1 MRRTGR
7 SLRRFRQAVDQAKRA
22 EDQRAKQRLDLAVRV
37 LESWRRQGIQ
47 QVSILEVLDLL
58 SGNGD
63 GTMTERAGAAQPRP
77 VHPREA
83 ERDPVTGCLPVT
95 APKTGLD
102 KVAEAVEASR
112 GGPPP
117 PAVQGYA

>member
-7 SLRRFRQAVDQAKRA
+7 SLRRFRQAVEQAKHA
-22 EDQRAKQRLDLAVRV
+22 EDQRAKQRLELAARV
-37 LESWRRQGIQ
+37 LESWRRQGVQ
-47 QVSILEVLDLL
+47 QVGILEVLDLL
-58 SGNGD
+58 SGSGD
-63 GTMTERAGAAQPRP
+63 GTVNEQAVVARP
-77 VHPREA
+77 AHPREA

-102 KVAEAVEASR
+102 KVAGAVEASR

-117 PAVQGYA
+117 PAVQGYG